1 MCILL
6 MKLMVIER
14 FTLPL
19 IYDFVYNHFS
29 LDENL
34 NNFKNY
40 VLENDLN
47 N

>member
-29 LDENL
+29 LD
-34 NNFKNY
+34 